1 METKIE
7 KRMGP
12 ETHKSPPLVT
22 SSRVFPISAQCY
34 VTAWVGEEFV
44 GKWTHAYLCLS
55 SFLST
60 WNYHNIGSSA
70 MHVTAC
76 LVVSSSLWPQTSL
89 VAQTVKTP
97 PVVWE
102 TWVWSLGWED
112 PLEENTAT
120 YPSILAWRIPIQE
133 SLAGYSPWECRVRH
147 DWATTWL
154 FYYLDCSPPG
164 SSVHGIIPE
173 WVAISSSRG
182 SSWPRDWTCASCVS
196 CMGRRIL
203 YHWAT
208 WEVTFKISYTPIKN
222 IKFKKKCQETSLV
235 VQWLGLRVPNAGG
248 LGFHPWL
255 GNLTPHA
262 TTKTWH
268 SKINK

>member
-1 METKIE
+1 MSELLSVHLKLSQHWFIGYACHCVLSCVQLFVTPDFPGGSDSKDSTCSVGDLGLIPGLGRSSGGKHGNLPQYSRLE
-7 KRMGP
+7 NPHTGEPGRLQSMG
-12 ETHKSPPLVT
+12 V
-22 SSRVFPISAQCY
+22 Q
-34 VTAWVGEEFV
+34 
-44 GKWTHAYLCLS
+44 
-55 SFLST
+55 
-60 WNYHNIGSSA
+60 
-70 MHVTAC
+70 
-76 LVVSSSLWPQTSL
+76 
-89 VAQTVKTP
+89 
-97 PVVWE
+97 
-102 TWVWSLGWED
+102 
-112 PLEENTAT
+112 
-120 YPSILAWRIPIQE
+120 
-133 SLAGYSPWECRVRH
+133 RVRH

-182 SSWPRDWTCASCVS
+182 SSWPRDRTCASCVS

-235 VQWLGLRVPNAGG
+235 VQWLGLCVPNAGG